1 MSFFTWFVAKRLFAE
16 GGSSGR
22 ASRLATGIATTGV
35 AIGLAVMLVSV
46 AIVLGFQ
53 KEVED
58 KVLGFG
64 AHIKVLNYK
73 SLGMQEFSPIVI
85 DDSVMSR
92 LSAIPN
98 VASVARFCTKLGM
111 LKTDANFRG
120 IAIQGVGQDCDQ
132 TFIRSHLVKGEMP
145 LFTDSASSG
154 KLVISQAM
162 AREMQVDVGQTIYA
176 YFFEQTVRARKFT
189 VAGIYRT
196 NLTDFDKN
204 FAYTDL
210 FTIHRLLGWDAHQY
224 AGAEI
229 RLKDFDRLD
238 ETLLDVVNEVNHKQD
253 AYGEYYSSMS
263 IRMEHSQI
271 FAWLKLLDMDVI
283 VILIL
288 MICVSVF
295 TAVSGLLI
303 IILERTNFIGIMK
316 ALGARNSQVRHL
328 FLNYALLIIIRGIV
342 LGNVLAF
349 ALILLQKYTG
359 VVTLDPEVYYVEAV
373 PVLVNWWWVAAI
385 DLGTF
390 VLSALA
396 MIVPSFV
403 VSNITP
409 AKSIR
414 FE

>member
-1 MSFFTWFVAKRLFAE
+1 MDYFSWFVAKRLFAQ

-22 ASRLATGIATTGV
+22 ASRLATGIATVGV

-46 AIVLGFQ
+46 SIVLGFQ
-53 KEVED
+53 KEVQD

-73 SLGMQEFSPIVI
+73 SIGQQEFSPIVI
-85 DDSVMSR
+85 DDSITSK
-92 LSAIPN
+92 LQAIPN
-98 VASVARFCTKLGM
+98 VASVARFCIKPGM
-111 LKTDANFRG
+111 LKTDANFKG
-120 IAIQGVGQDCDQ
+120 IAIQGIGQDYDQ
-132 TFIRSHLVKGEMP
+132 SFISSHLVKGEIP
-145 LFTDSASSG
+145 EFTDSVSSG

-162 AREMQVDVGQTIYA
+162 AREMQVDTGQEIYA
-176 YFFEQTVRARKFT
+176 YFFEKTVRARKFT
-189 VAGIYRT
+189 VAGIYQT

-210 FTIHRLLGWDAHQY
+210 CTIHRLLGWDSQQY
-224 AGAEI
+224 GGAEI
-229 RLKDFDRLD
+229 RLKDFERLD
-238 ETLLDVVNEVNHKQD
+238 ETLMDVINKVNHKQD
-253 AYGEYYSSMS
+253 AYGNYYSSLT
-263 IRMEHSQI
+263 IRQEHPQI
-271 FAWLKLLDMDVI
+271 FGWLQLLDMDIV

-288 MICVSVF
+288 MICISTF

-316 ALGARNSQVRHL
+316 ALGARNKQVRHL
-328 FLNYALLIIIRGIV
+328 FLNYAMLIILRGIV
-342 LGNVLAF
+342 LGNLLAF
-349 ALILLQKYTG
+349 ALIYLQKQFG
-359 VVTLDPEVYYVEAV
+359 LITLDPEVYYVEAV
-373 PVLVNWWWVAAI
+373 PVLVNWWWVLAI
-385 DLGTF
+385 DLGTL
-390 VLSALA
+390 VVSALA

>member
-1 MSFFTWFVAKRLFAE
+1 MFTWFVAKRLFAQ

-22 ASRLATGIATTGV
+22 ASRLATSIATFGV

-53 KEVED
+53 KEVQD

-64 AHIKVLNYK
+64 AHIKVINYN
-73 SLGMQEFSPIVI
+73 SLGGQEFSPIVI
-85 DDSVMSR
+85 DDTVVSR

-98 VASVARFCTKLGM
+98 VASVARFCTKPGM

-120 IAIQGVGQDCDQ
+120 IAIQGIGQDYDQ
-132 TFIRSHLVKGEMP
+132 SFISSHLVKGEMP
-145 LFTDSASSG
+145 QFTDSAVSG
-154 KLVISQAM
+154 KLVISQAL
-162 AREMQVDVGQTIYA
+162 AREMQVDVGGTIYA

-189 VAGIYRT
+189 VAGIYQT

-210 FTIHRLLGWDAHQY
+210 FTIHRLLGWDSQQY

-229 RLKDFDRLD
+229 RLQDFEQLD
-238 ETLLDVVNEVNHKQD
+238 ETLLSVVSEVNHKQD
-253 AYGEYYSSMS
+253 AYGNYYSSMS
-263 IRMEHSQI
+263 IRMEHPQI
-271 FAWLKLLDMDVI
+271 FAWLGLLDMDI
-283 VILIL
+283 AVILIL
-288 MICVSVF
+288 MICVSIF

-316 ALGARNSQVRHL
+316 ALGARNRQMRHL
-328 FLNYALLIIIRGIV
+328 FVNYALLIILRGIV

-359 VVTLDPEVYYVEAV
+359 IVRLDSEVYYVDAV
-373 PVLVNWWWVAAI
+373 PVMVNWLWVLVI
-385 DLGTF
+385 DAGTF
-390 VLSALA
+390 MISALA

>member
-1 MSFFTWFVAKRLFAE
+1 MFTWFVAKRLFAE

-53 KEVED
+53 KEVQD

-73 SLGMQEFSPIVI
+73 SLSSQELSPIVI
-85 DDSVMSR
+85 DDSLTSR
-92 LSAIPN
+92 IAAIPN
-98 VASVARFCTKLGM
+98 VASVARFCTKPGM

-120 IAIQGVGQDCDQ
+120 IAIQGIGQDYDRS
-132 TFIRSHLVKGEMP
+132 FISSHLVKGEMP
-145 LFTDSASSG
+145 EFTDSVGSG

-162 AREMQVDVGQTIYA
+162 AREMQVDVGETIYA

-210 FTIHRLLGWDAHQY
+210 YTIHRLLDWDSQQY

-229 RLKDFDRLD
+229 RLQDFDRLN
-238 ETLLDVVNEVNHKQD
+238 ETLHAVVNEVNHKQD
-253 AYGEYYSSMS
+253 AYGNYYSSLS
-263 IRMEHSQI
+263 IRMEHPQI
-271 FAWLKLLDMDVI
+271 FAWLKLLDMDI
-283 VILIL
+283 AVILIL
-288 MICVSVF
+288 MICVSIF
-295 TAVSGLLI
+295 TSVSGLLI

-316 ALGARNSQVRHL
+316 ALGARNRQMRYL
-328 FLNYALLIIIRGIV
+328 FVNYALLIIVRGIV

-359 VVTLDPEVYYVEAV
+359 IITLDPDVYYVEAM
-373 PVLVNWWWVAAI
+373 PVLVNWLWVACI
-385 DLGTF
+385 DVGT
-390 VLSALA
+390 LIISALA

-403 VSNITP
+403 VSHITP

>member
-1 MSFFTWFVAKRLFAE
+1 MDYFSWFVAKRLFAQ

-22 ASRLATGIATTGV
+22 ASRLATGIATVGV

-46 AIVLGFQ
+46 SIVLGFQ
-53 KEVED
+53 KEVQD

-64 AHIKVLNYK
+64 AHIKVMNYK
-73 SLGMQEFSPIVI
+73 SIGQQEFSPIVI
-85 DDSVMSR
+85 DDSITSK
-92 LSAIPN
+92 LQAIPN
-98 VASVARFCTKLGM
+98 VASVARFCIKPGM
-111 LKTDANFRG
+111 LKTDANFKG
-120 IAIQGVGQDCDQ
+120 IAIQGIGQDYDQ
-132 TFIRSHLVKGEMP
+132 SFISSHLVKGEIP
-145 LFTDSASSG
+145 EFTDSVSSG

-162 AREMQVDVGQTIYA
+162 AREMQVDTGQEIYA
-176 YFFEQTVRARKFT
+176 YFFEKTVRARKFT
-189 VAGIYRT
+189 VAGIYQT

-210 FTIHRLLGWDAHQY
+210 CTIHRLLGWDSQQY

-229 RLKDFDRLD
+229 RLKDFERLD
-238 ETLLDVVNEVNHKQD
+238 ETLMDVINKVNHKQD
-253 AYGEYYSSMS
+253 AYGNYYSSLT
-263 IRMEHSQI
+263 IRQEHPQI
-271 FAWLKLLDMDVI
+271 FGWLQLLDMDIV

-288 MICVSVF
+288 MICISTF

-316 ALGARNSQVRHL
+316 ALGARNKQVRHL
-328 FLNYALLIIIRGIV
+328 FLNYALLIILRGII
-342 LGNVLAF
+342 LGNLLAF
-349 ALILLQKYTG
+349 ALIYLQKQFG
-359 VVTLDPEVYYVEAV
+359 LITLDPEVYYVEAV
-373 PVLVNWWWVAAI
+373 PVLVNWWWVLAI
-385 DLGTF
+385 DLGTL
-390 VLSALA
+390 VVSALA

>member
-1 MSFFTWFVAKRLFAE
+1 MFTWFVAKRLFAQ

-22 ASRLATGIATTGV
+22 ASRLATGIATVGV
-35 AIGLAVMLVSV
+35 AIGLCVMLVSV

-53 KEVED
+53 KEVQD

-64 AHIKVLNYK
+64 AHIKVMSYR
-73 SLGMQEFSPIVI
+73 SLGQQELSPIVI
-85 DDSVMSR
+85 DDSLTSR

-98 VASVARFCTKLGM
+98 VASVARFCTKPGM

-120 IAIQGVGQDCDQ
+120 IAIQGIGQDYDRS
-132 TFIRSHLVKGEMP
+132 FISSHMIKGELP
-145 LFTDSASSG
+145 EFTDSVGSG

-162 AREMQVDVGQTIYA
+162 AREMQVEVGQTIYA

-210 FTIHRLLGWDAHQY
+210 FTIHRLLGWDSQQFG
-224 AGAEI
+224 GAEI
-229 RLKDFDRLD
+229 RLQDFERLD
-238 ETLLDVVNEVNHKQD
+238 ETLMDVVNEVNHKQD
-253 AYGEYYSSMS
+253 SYGEYYSSIT
-263 IRMEHSQI
+263 IRQEHPQI
-271 FAWLKLLDMDVI
+271 FAWLGLLDMDI
-283 VILIL
+283 AVILIL
-288 MICVSVF
+288 MICVSIF

-316 ALGARNSQVRHL
+316 AIGARNKQVRHL
-328 FLNYALLIIIRGIV
+328 FLGLAMLIILRGIV
-342 LGNVLAF
+342 LGNLLAF
-349 ALILLQKYTG
+349 ALIFVQKQFG
-359 VVTLDPEVYYVEAV
+359 LITLDPEVYYVEAV
-373 PVLVNWWWVAAI
+373 PVLVNWWWVLAI
-385 DLGTF
+385 DLGTL
-390 VLSALA
+390 VVSALA

>member
-1 MSFFTWFVAKRLFAE
+1 MFTWFVAKRLFAQ

-22 ASRLATGIATTGV
+22 ASRLATGIATVGV

-53 KEVED
+53 REVQD

-64 AHIKVLNYK
+64 AHIKVMNYR
-73 SLGMQEFSPIVI
+73 SLGQQEFSPIVI
-85 DDSVMSR
+85 DDSVTSR

-98 VASVARFCTKLGM
+98 VASVARFCTKPGM

-120 IAIQGVGQDCDQ
+120 IAIQGIGQDYDRS
-132 TFIRSHLVKGEMP
+132 FINNHMVRGELP
-145 LFTDSASSG
+145 EFTDSVGSG

-162 AREMQVDVGQTIYA
+162 VREMQVDVGQTIYA

-210 FTIHRLLGWDAHQY
+210 FTIHRLLGWDSQQY

-229 RLKDFDRLD
+229 RLQDFERLD
-238 ETLLDVVNEVNHKQD
+238 ETLMKVVGEVNHRQD
-253 AYGEYYSSMS
+253 SYGEYYSSMS
-263 IRMEHSQI
+263 IRMEHPQI
-271 FAWLKLLDMDVI
+271 FAWLRLLDMDIV

-288 MICVSVF
+288 MICVSIF

-316 ALGARNSQVRHL
+316 ALGARNKQVRHL
-328 FLNYALLIIIRGIV
+328 FLGLAMLIILRGIV
-342 LGNVLAF
+342 LGNLLAF
-349 ALILLQKYTG
+349 ALIYLQKYTG
-359 VVTLDPEVYYVEAV
+359 LVTLDPDVYYVEAV
-373 PVLVNWWWVAAI
+373 PVLVNWWWVLAI
-385 DLGTF
+385 DLGTL
-390 VLSALA
+390 VISALA

>member
-1 MSFFTWFVAKRLFAE
+1 MFSWFVAKRLFAQ
-16 GGSSGR
+16 GGNSGR
-22 ASRLATGIATTGV
+22 ASRLATGIATAGV
-35 AIGLAVMLVSV
+35 AIGLAVMLVSI

-53 KEVED
+53 REVQN

-73 SLGMQEFSPIVI
+73 SLGQQEYSPIVI
-85 DDSVMSR
+85 DDSLTAR
-92 LSAIPN
+92 LSAIPG
-98 VASVARFCTKLGM
+98 VASVARFCIKPGM

-120 IAIQGVGQDCDQ
+120 IAIQGIGQDYDQ
-132 TFIRSHLVKGEMP
+132 SFISSHLVKGEMP
-145 LFTDSASSG
+145 QFTDSVSSG
-154 KLVISQAM
+154 RIVISQST

-189 VAGIYRT
+189 IAGIYST
-196 NLTDFDKN
+196 NLTDFDN
-204 FAYTDL
+204 HFAYTDI
-210 FTIHRLLGWDAHQY
+210 FTIHRLMGWDTKQY

-229 RLKDFDRLD
+229 RLQDFERLD

-263 IRMEHSQI
+263 IKMEHPQI
-271 FAWLKLLDMDVI
+271 FGWLKLLDMDIV

-288 MICVSVF
+288 MISISVF

-316 ALGARNSQVRHL
+316 ALGAPNRQVRRI
-328 FLNYALLIIIRGIV
+328 FLGLASLIIIRGIV

-359 VVTLDPEVYYVEAV
+359 LITLDPEVYYVEAV

-385 DLGTF
+385 DVGTLI
-390 VLSALA
+390 VSSLS

-403 VSNITP
+403 VSHITP
-409 AKSIR
+409 ARSIR

>member
-1 MSFFTWFVAKRLFAE
+1 MFTWFVAKRLFAQ

-22 ASRLATGIATTGV
+22 ASRLATGIATVGV

-46 AIVLGFQ
+46 SIVLGFQ
-53 KEVED
+53 KEVQD

-73 SLGMQEFSPIVI
+73 SIGQQEFSPIVI
-85 DDSVMSR
+85 DDSITSK
-92 LSAIPN
+92 LQAIPN
-98 VASVARFCTKLGM
+98 VASVARFCIKPGM

-120 IAIQGVGQDCDQ
+120 IAIQGIGQDYDRS
-132 TFIRSHLVKGEMP
+132 FISSHMISGEMP
-145 LFTDSASSG
+145 QFTDSVSSG

-162 AREMQVDVGQTIYA
+162 AREMQVDTGQEIYA
-176 YFFEQTVRARKFT
+176 YFFEKTVRARKFT
-189 VAGIYRT
+189 VAGIYQT

-210 FTIHRLLGWDAHQY
+210 CTIHRLLGWDSQQY

-229 RLKDFDRLD
+229 RLKDFERLD
-238 ETLLDVVNEVNHKQD
+238 ETLMDVVNEVNHKQD
-253 AYGEYYSSMS
+253 AYGEYYSS
-263 IRMEHSQI
+263 ITIKQEHPQI
-271 FAWLKLLDMDVI
+271 FGWLQLLDMDIV

-288 MICVSVF
+288 MICISIF

-316 ALGARNSQVRHL
+316 ALGARNKQVRHL
-328 FLNYALLIIIRGIV
+328 FLGLAMLIILRGIL
-342 LGNVLAF
+342 LGNLLAF
-349 ALILLQKYTG
+349 ALIFLQKQFG
-359 VVTLDPEVYYVEAV
+359 LITLDPDVYYVEAV
-373 PVLVNWWWVAAI
+373 PVLVNWWWVLAI
-385 DLGTF
+385 DLGTL
-390 VLSALA
+390 VISALA

>member
-1 MSFFTWFVAKRLFAE
+1 MFTWFVAKRLYAE

-35 AIGLAVMLVSV
+35 AIGLAVMLISV

-53 KEVED
+53 REVQD

-73 SLGMQEFSPIVI
+73 SIGGQEFSPIVV
-85 DDSVMSR
+85 DDSLTAR
-92 LSAIPN
+92 LAAIPN
-98 VASVARFCTKLGM
+98 VASVARFCIKPGM

-120 IAIQGVGQDCDQ
+120 IAIQGIGQDYDPS
-132 TFIRSHLVKGEMP
+132 FISSHIVKGEMP
-145 LFTDSASSG
+145 QFTDSVSSG
-154 KLVISQAM
+154 KLVISQST

-189 VAGIYRT
+189 VSGIYRT

-210 FTIHRLLGWDAHQY
+210 CTIHRLLGWDSRQY
-224 AGAEI
+224 GGAEI
-229 RLKDFDRLD
+229 RLHDFGHLD
-238 ETLLDVVNEVNHKQD
+238 ETLTEVVNEVNHKQD

-263 IRMEHSQI
+263 IRMEHPQI
-271 FAWLKLLDMDVI
+271 FGWLQLLDMDI
-283 VILIL
+283 AVILIL
-288 MICVSVF
+288 MVCISIF

-316 ALGARNSQVRHL
+316 ALGAPSRQVRRI
-328 FLNYALLIIIRGIV
+328 FLGLASLIIVRGIV

-359 VVTLDPEVYYVEAV
+359 LITLDPEVYYVEAV

-385 DLGTF
+385 DVGTLAISS
-390 VLSALA
+390 LS

-403 VSNITP
+403 ISHITP

>member
-1 MSFFTWFVAKRLFAE
+1 MDYFTWFVAKRLFAQ

-22 ASRLATGIATTGV
+22 ASRLATGIATVGV

-46 AIVLGFQ
+46 SIVLGFQ
-53 KEVED
+53 KEVQD

-64 AHIKVLNYK
+64 AHIKVMNYK
-73 SLGMQEFSPIVI
+73 SLGQQEFSPIVI
-85 DDSVMSR
+85 DDSITSK
-92 LSAIPN
+92 LQAIPN
-98 VASVARFCTKLGM
+98 VASVARFCIKPGM
-111 LKTDANFRG
+111 LKTDAYFKG
-120 IAIQGVGQDCDQ
+120 IAIQGIGQDYDQ
-132 TFIRSHLVKGEMP
+132 SFISSHLVKGEIP
-145 LFTDSASSG
+145 EFTDSVSSG

-162 AREMQVDVGQTIYA
+162 AREMQVDTGQEIYA
-176 YFFEQTVRARKFT
+176 YFFEKTVRARKFT
-189 VAGIYRT
+189 VAGIYQT

-210 FTIHRLLGWDAHQY
+210 CTIHRLLGWDSQQY

-229 RLKDFDRLD
+229 RLKDFERLD
-238 ETLLDVVNEVNHKQD
+238 ETLMDVINKVNHKQD
-253 AYGEYYSSMS
+253 AYGNYYSSLT
-263 IRMEHSQI
+263 IRQEHPQI
-271 FAWLKLLDMDVI
+271 FGWLQLLDMDIV

-288 MICVSVF
+288 MICISTF

-316 ALGARNSQVRHL
+316 ALGARNKQVRHL
-328 FLNYALLIIIRGIV
+328 FLNYALLIILRGIV
-342 LGNVLAF
+342 LGNLLAF
-349 ALILLQKYTG
+349 ALIYLQKQFG
-359 VVTLDPEVYYVEAV
+359 LITLDPEVYYVEAV
-373 PVLVNWWWVAAI
+373 PVLVNWWWVLAI
-385 DLGTF
+385 DLGTL
-390 VLSALA
+390 VVSALA

>member
-1 MSFFTWFVAKRLFAE
+1 MFTWFVAKRLFAQA
-16 GGSSGR
+16 GSGGR
-22 ASRLATGIATTGV
+22 ASRLATGIATFGV

-46 AIVLGFQ
+46 AIIMGFQ
-53 KEVED
+53 REVQD

-73 SLGMQEFSPIVI
+73 SLGQQEFSPIVI
-85 DDSVMSR
+85 NDSVTAR
-92 LSAIPN
+92 LRAIPN
-98 VASVARFCTKLGM
+98 VASVARYCIKPGM
-111 LKTDANFRG
+111 LKTEANFRG
-120 IAIQGVGQDCDQ
+120 IAIQGIGQDYDQ
-132 TFIRSHLVKGEMP
+132 SFISSHLLRGEMP
-145 LFTDSASSG
+145 QFTDSVNSG

-189 VAGIYRT
+189 VAGIYQT

-210 FTIHRLLGWDAHQY
+210 YTIHRLLGWDSKQY

-229 RLKDFDRLD
+229 RLKDFERLD
-238 ETLLDVVNEVNHKQD
+238 VTLAEVENEVNHKQD
-253 AYGEYYSSMS
+253 AYGDYYSSIS
-263 IRMEHSQI
+263 IRMEHPQI
-271 FAWLKLLDMDVI
+271 FAWLQLLDMDIV

-288 MICVSVF
+288 MICVSIF

-316 ALGARNSQVRHL
+316 ALGARNRQVRHL
-328 FLNYALLIIIRGIV
+328 FLNYALLIIVRGIV
-342 LGNVLAF
+342 LGNILAF
-349 ALILLQKYTG
+349 ALILLQKHFG
-359 VVTLDPEVYYVEAV
+359 IVTLDPEIYYVEAV
-373 PVLVNWWWVAAI
+373 PVMVNWLWVAAI
-385 DLGTF
+385 DAGTF
-390 VLSALA
+390 VISALA

-414 FE
+414 YE

>member
-1 MSFFTWFVAKRLFAE
+1 MFSWFVAKRLFAQ
-16 GGSSGR
+16 GGNSGR
-22 ASRLATGIATTGV
+22 ASRLATGIATVGV
-35 AIGLAVMLVSV
+35 AIGLAVMLISV

-53 KEVED
+53 KEVQD

-73 SLGMQEFSPIVI
+73 SLGQQEFSPIVI
-85 DDSVMSR
+85 DDSVTSR

-98 VASVARFCTKLGM
+98 VASVARYCIKPGM

-120 IAIQGVGQDCDQ
+120 IAIQGVGQDYDQ
-132 TFIRSHLVKGEMP
+132 SFISSHLVKGEMP
-145 LFTDSASSG
+145 EFTDSVSSG

-162 AREMQVDVGQTIYA
+162 AREMQVDVGETIYA

-210 FTIHRLLGWDAHQY
+210 FSIHQLLGWDSQQY

-229 RLKDFDRLD
+229 RLKDFEKLD
-238 ETLLDVVNEVNHKQD
+238 ETLLKVVNEVNHKQD
-253 AYGEYYSSMS
+253 AYGNYYSSMS
-263 IRMEHSQI
+263 IKMEHPQI
-271 FAWLKLLDMDVI
+271 FAWLQLLDMDIV

-288 MICVSVF
+288 MICVSIF

-316 ALGARNSQVRHL
+316 ALGARNKQVRHL
-328 FLNYALLIIIRGIV
+328 FLNYALLIIVRGIV
-342 LGNVLAF
+342 LGNLLAF
-349 ALILLQKYTG
+349 ALIFLQKQFG
-359 VVTLDPEVYYVEAV
+359 FVTLDPEVYYVEAV
-373 PVLVNWWWVAAI
+373 PVLVNWWWVLAI
-385 DLGTF
+385 DLGTL
-390 VLSALA
+390 VLCGLA
-396 MIVPSFV
+396 MIVPSLV

>member
-1 MSFFTWFVAKRLFAE
+1 MDYFSWFVAKRLFAQ

-22 ASRLATGIATTGV
+22 ASRLATGIATVGV

-46 AIVLGFQ
+46 SIVLGFQ
-53 KEVED
+53 KEVQD

-73 SLGMQEFSPIVI
+73 SIGQQEFSPIVI
-85 DDSVMSR
+85 DDSITSK
-92 LSAIPN
+92 LQAIPN
-98 VASVARFCTKLGM
+98 VASVARFCIKPGM
-111 LKTDANFRG
+111 LKTDANFKG
-120 IAIQGVGQDCDQ
+120 IAIQGIGGDYDQ
-132 TFIRSHLVKGEMP
+132 SFISSHLVKGEIP
-145 LFTDSASSG
+145 EFTDSVSSG

-162 AREMQVDVGQTIYA
+162 AREMQVDTGQEIYA
-176 YFFEQTVRARKFT
+176 YFFEKTVRARKFT
-189 VAGIYRT
+189 VAGIYQT

-210 FTIHRLLGWDAHQY
+210 CTIHRLLGWDSQQY

-229 RLKDFDRLD
+229 RLKDFERLD
-238 ETLLDVVNEVNHKQD
+238 ETLMDVINKVNHKQD
-253 AYGEYYSSMS
+253 AYGNYYSSLT
-263 IRMEHSQI
+263 IRQEHPQI
-271 FAWLKLLDMDVI
+271 FGWLQLLDMDIV

-288 MICVSVF
+288 MICISTF

-316 ALGARNSQVRHL
+316 ALGARNKQVRHL
-328 FLNYALLIIIRGIV
+328 FLNYALLIILRGII
-342 LGNVLAF
+342 LGNLLAF
-349 ALILLQKYTG
+349 ALIYLQKQFG
-359 VVTLDPEVYYVEAV
+359 LITLNPEVYYVEAV
-373 PVLVNWWWVAAI
+373 PVLVNWWWVLAI
-385 DLGTF
+385 DLGTL
-390 VLSALA
+390 VVSALA

>member
-1 MSFFTWFVAKRLFAE
+1 MDYFSWFVAKRLFAQ

-22 ASRLATGIATTGV
+22 ASRLATGIATVGV

-46 AIVLGFQ
+46 SIVLGFQ
-53 KEVED
+53 KEVQD

-64 AHIKVLNYK
+64 AHIKVMNYK
-73 SLGMQEFSPIVI
+73 SLGQQEFSPIVI
-85 DDSVMSR
+85 DDSITSK
-92 LSAIPN
+92 LQAIPN
-98 VASVARFCTKLGM
+98 VASVARFCIKPGM
-111 LKTDANFRG
+111 LKTDANFKG
-120 IAIQGVGQDCDQ
+120 IAIQGIGQDYDQ
-132 TFIRSHLVKGEMP
+132 SFISSHLVKGEIP
-145 LFTDSASSG
+145 EFTDSVSSG

-162 AREMQVDVGQTIYA
+162 AREMEVDTGQEICA
-176 YFFEQTVRARKFT
+176 YFFEKTVRARKFT
-189 VAGIYRT
+189 VAGIYQT

-210 FTIHRLLGWDAHQY
+210 CTIHRLLGWDSQQY

-229 RLKDFDRLD
+229 RLKDFERLD
-238 ETLLDVVNEVNHKQD
+238 ETLMDVINKVNHKQD
-253 AYGEYYSSMS
+253 AYGNYYSSLT
-263 IRMEHSQI
+263 IRQEHPQI
-271 FAWLKLLDMDVI
+271 FGWLQLLDMDIV

-288 MICVSVF
+288 MICISTF

-316 ALGARNSQVRHL
+316 ALGARNKQVRHL
-328 FLNYALLIIIRGIV
+328 FLNYALLIILRGIV
-342 LGNVLAF
+342 LGNLLAF
-349 ALILLQKYTG
+349 ALIYLQKQFG
-359 VVTLDPEVYYVEAV
+359 FITLDPEVYYVEAV
-373 PVLVNWWWVAAI
+373 PVLVNWWWVLAI
-385 DLGTF
+385 DLGTL
-390 VLSALA
+390 VVSALA

>member
-1 MSFFTWFVAKRLFAE
+1 MFTWFVAKRLFAE

-53 KEVED
+53 KEVQD

-73 SLGMQEFSPIVI
+73 SLSSQELSPIVI
-85 DDSVMSR
+85 DDSLTSR
-92 LSAIPN
+92 IAAIPN
-98 VASVARFCTKLGM
+98 VASVARFCTKPGM

-120 IAIQGVGQDCDQ
+120 IAIQGIGQDYDRS
-132 TFIRSHLVKGEMP
+132 FISSHLVKGEMP
-145 LFTDSASSG
+145 EFTDTVGSG

-162 AREMQVDVGQTIYA
+162 AREMQVDVGETIYA

-196 NLTDFDKN
+196 NLTDFDKY

-210 FTIHRLLGWDAHQY
+210 YTIHRLLDWDSQQY

-229 RLKDFDRLD
+229 RLQDFDRLN
-238 ETLLDVVNEVNHKQD
+238 ETLHAVVNEVNHKQD

-263 IRMEHSQI
+263 IRMEHPQI
-271 FAWLKLLDMDVI
+271 FGWLQLLDMDI
-283 VILIL
+283 AVILIL
-288 MICVSVF
+288 MICVSIF
-295 TAVSGLLI
+295 TSVSGLLI

-316 ALGARNSQVRHL
+316 ALGARNRQMRYL
-328 FLNYALLIIIRGIV
+328 FVNYALLIIVRGIV

-359 VVTLDPEVYYVEAV
+359 IITLDPDVYYVEAM
-373 PVLVNWWWVAAI
+373 PVLVNWLWVACI
-385 DLGTF
+385 DVGTLI
-390 VLSALA
+390 VSALA

-403 VSNITP
+403 VSHITP

>member
-1 MSFFTWFVAKRLFAE
+1 MTMFTWFVAKRLFAQ

-22 ASRLATGIATTGV
+22 ASRLATGIATVGV

-53 KEVED
+53 REVQD

-64 AHIKVLNYK
+64 AHIKVLNFRT
-73 SLGMQEFSPIVI
+73 LGHQEFSPIVI
-85 DDSVMSR
+85 DDSITSR
-92 LSAIPN
+92 LAAIPN
-98 VASVARFCTKLGM
+98 VASVARFCIKPGM

-120 IAIQGVGQDCDQ
+120 IAIQGVGQDYDQ
-132 TFIRSHLVKGEMP
+132 SFISNHLVKGEMP
-145 LFTDSASSG
+145 VFTDSVSSG

-162 AREMQVDVGQTIYA
+162 AREMQVDVGETIFA

-189 VAGIYRT
+189 VAGIYQT

-210 FTIHRLLGWDAHQY
+210 NTIHRLLGWDSQQY

-238 ETLLDVVNEVNHKQD
+238 ETLMNVVNEVNHKQD
-253 AYGEYYSSMS
+253 AYGEYYSSMT
-263 IRMEHSQI
+263 IRQEHPQI
-271 FAWLKLLDMDVI
+271 FGWLNLLDMDI
-283 VILIL
+283 AVILIL
-288 MICVSVF
+288 MICISIF

-316 ALGARNSQVRHL
+316 ALGAPGKQVRRI
-328 FLNYALLIIIRGIV
+328 FVNYAMLIILRGIV
-342 LGNVLAF
+342 LGNLLAF
-349 ALILLQKYTG
+349 ALIYLQKQFG
-359 VVTLDPEVYYVEAV
+359 LVTLDPEVYYVEAV
-373 PVLVNWWWVAAI
+373 PVMVNWWWVLAI
-385 DLGTF
+385 DLGTL
-390 VLSALA
+390 VISALA
-396 MIVPSFV
+396 MIVPSLV

>member
-1 MSFFTWFVAKRLFAE
+1 MDYFSWFVAKRLFAQ

-22 ASRLATGIATTGV
+22 ASRLATGIATVGV

-46 AIVLGFQ
+46 SIVLGFQ
-53 KEVED
+53 KEVQD

-64 AHIKVLNYK
+64 AHIKVMNYK
-73 SLGMQEFSPIVI
+73 SIGQQEFSPIVI
-85 DDSVMSR
+85 DDTITSK
-92 LSAIPN
+92 LQAIPN
-98 VASVARFCTKLGM
+98 VASVARFCIKPGM
-111 LKTDANFRG
+111 LKTDANFKG
-120 IAIQGVGQDCDQ
+120 IAIQGIGQDYDQ
-132 TFIRSHLVKGEMP
+132 SFISSHLVKGEIP
-145 LFTDSASSG
+145 EFTDSVSSG

-162 AREMQVDVGQTIYA
+162 AREMQVDTGQEIYA
-176 YFFEQTVRARKFT
+176 YFFEKTVRARKFT
-189 VAGIYRT
+189 VAGIYQT

-210 FTIHRLLGWDAHQY
+210 CTIHRLLAWDSQQY

-229 RLKDFDRLD
+229 RLKDFERLD
-238 ETLLDVVNEVNHKQD
+238 ETLMDVINKVNHKQD
-253 AYGEYYSSMS
+253 AYGNYYSSLT
-263 IRMEHSQI
+263 IRQEHPQI
-271 FAWLKLLDMDVI
+271 FGWLQLLDMDIV

-288 MICVSVF
+288 MICISTF

-316 ALGARNSQVRHL
+316 ALGARNKQVRHL
-328 FLNYALLIIIRGIV
+328 FLNYALLIILRGIV
-342 LGNVLAF
+342 LGNLLAF
-349 ALILLQKYTG
+349 ALIYLQKQFG
-359 VVTLDPEVYYVEAV
+359 LITLNPEVYYVEAV
-373 PVLVNWWWVAAI
+373 PVLVNWWWVLAI
-385 DLGTF
+385 DLGTL
-390 VLSALA
+390 VVSALA

>member
-1 MSFFTWFVAKRLFAE
+1 MFTWFVAKRLFTE

-53 KEVED
+53 KEVQD

-73 SLGMQEFSPIVI
+73 SLSSQELSPIVI
-85 DDSVMSR
+85 DDSLTSR
-92 LSAIPN
+92 IAAIPN
-98 VASVARFCTKLGM
+98 VASVARFCTKPGM

-120 IAIQGVGQDCDQ
+120 IAIQGIGQDYDRS
-132 TFIRSHLVKGEMP
+132 FISSHLVKGEMP
-145 LFTDSASSG
+145 EFTDSVGSG

-162 AREMQVDVGQTIYA
+162 AREMQVDVGETIYA

-210 FTIHRLLGWDAHQY
+210 YTIHRLLDWDSQQY

-229 RLKDFDRLD
+229 RLQDFDRLN
-238 ETLLDVVNEVNHKQD
+238 ETLHAVVNEVNHKQD

-263 IRMEHSQI
+263 IRMEHPQI
-271 FAWLKLLDMDVI
+271 FGWLKLLDMDI
-283 VILIL
+283 AVILIL
-288 MICVSVF
+288 MICVSIF
-295 TAVSGLLI
+295 TSVSGLLI

-316 ALGARNSQVRHL
+316 ALGARNRQMRYL
-328 FLNYALLIIIRGIV
+328 FVNYALLIIVRGIV

-359 VVTLDPEVYYVEAV
+359 IITLDPDVYYVEAM
-373 PVLVNWWWVAAI
+373 PVLVNWLWVACI
-385 DLGTF
+385 DVGTLI
-390 VLSALA
+390 VSALA

-403 VSNITP
+403 VSHITP

>member
-1 MSFFTWFVAKRLFAE
+1 MDYFSWFVAKRLFAQ

-22 ASRLATGIATTGV
+22 ASRLATGIATVGV

-46 AIVLGFQ
+46 SIVLGFQ
-53 KEVED
+53 KEGQD

-64 AHIKVLNYK
+64 AHIKVMNYK
-73 SLGMQEFSPIVI
+73 SLGQQEFSPIVI
-85 DDSVMSR
+85 DDSITSK
-92 LSAIPN
+92 LQAIPN
-98 VASVARFCTKLGM
+98 VASVARFCIKPGM
-111 LKTDANFRG
+111 LKTDANFKG
-120 IAIQGVGQDCDQ
+120 IAIQGIGQDYDQ
-132 TFIRSHLVKGEMP
+132 SFISSHLVKGEIP
-145 LFTDSASSG
+145 EFTDSVSSG

-162 AREMQVDVGQTIYA
+162 AREMQVDTGQEIYA
-176 YFFEQTVRARKFT
+176 YFFEKTVRARKFT
-189 VAGIYRT
+189 VAGIYQT

-210 FTIHRLLGWDAHQY
+210 CTIHRLLGWDSQQY

-229 RLKDFDRLD
+229 RLKDFERLD
-238 ETLLDVVNEVNHKQD
+238 ETLMDVINKVNHKQD
-253 AYGEYYSSMS
+253 AYGNYYSSLT
-263 IRMEHSQI
+263 IRQEHPQI
-271 FAWLKLLDMDVI
+271 FGWLQLLDMDIV

-288 MICVSVF
+288 MICISTF

-316 ALGARNSQVRHL
+316 ALGARNKQVRHL
-328 FLNYALLIIIRGIV
+328 FLNYALLIILRGIV
-342 LGNVLAF
+342 LGNLLAF
-349 ALILLQKYTG
+349 ALIYLQKQFG
-359 VVTLDPEVYYVEAV
+359 LITLDPEVYYVEAV
-373 PVLVNWWWVAAI
+373 PVLVNWWWVLAI
-385 DLGTF
+385 DLGTL
-390 VLSALA
+390 VVSALA

>member
-1 MSFFTWFVAKRLFAE
+1 MDYFSWFVAKRLFAQ

-22 ASRLATGIATTGV
+22 ASRLATGIATVGV

-46 AIVLGFQ
+46 SIVLGFQ
-53 KEVED
+53 KEVQD

-73 SLGMQEFSPIVI
+73 SIGQQEFSPIVI
-85 DDSVMSR
+85 DDSITSK
-92 LSAIPN
+92 LQAIPN
-98 VASVARFCTKLGM
+98 VASVARFCIKPGM

-120 IAIQGVGQDCDQ
+120 IAIQGIGQDYDQ
-132 TFIRSHLVKGEMP
+132 SFISSHLVKGEIP
-145 LFTDSASSG
+145 EFTDSVSSG

-162 AREMQVDVGQTIYA
+162 AREMQVDTGQEIYA
-176 YFFEQTVRARKFT
+176 YFFEKTVRARKFT
-189 VAGIYRT
+189 VAGIYQT

-210 FTIHRLLGWDAHQY
+210 CTIHRLLGWDSQQY

-229 RLKDFDRLD
+229 RLKDFERLD
-238 ETLLDVVNEVNHKQD
+238 ETLMDVINKVNHKQD
-253 AYGEYYSSMS
+253 AYGNYYSSLT
-263 IRMEHSQI
+263 IRQEHPQI
-271 FAWLKLLDMDVI
+271 FGWLQLLDMDIV

-288 MICVSVF
+288 MICISTF

-316 ALGARNSQVRHL
+316 ALGARNKQVRHL
-328 FLNYALLIIIRGIV
+328 FLNYAMLIILRGIV
-342 LGNVLAF
+342 LGNLLAF
-349 ALILLQKYTG
+349 ALIYLQKQFG
-359 VVTLDPEVYYVEAV
+359 LITLDPEVYYVEAV
-373 PVLVNWWWVAAI
+373 PVLVNWWWVLAI
-385 DLGTF
+385 DLGTL
-390 VLSALA
+390 VVSALA

>member
-1 MSFFTWFVAKRLFAE
+1 MFTWFVAKRLFAE

-53 KEVED
+53 KEVQD

-73 SLGMQEFSPIVI
+73 SLGQKEFSPIVV
-85 DDSVMSR
+85 DDSLMAR
-92 LSAIPN
+92 LAAIPN
-98 VASVARFCTKLGM
+98 VASVSRFCIKPGM

-120 IAIQGVGQDCDQ
+120 IAIQGIGQDYDES
-132 TFIRSHLVKGEMP
+132 FISSHIVKGEMP
-145 LFTDSASSG
+145 QFTDSVSSG
-154 KLVISQAM
+154 KLVVSQST

-210 FTIHRLLGWDAHQY
+210 NTIHRLLGWDSQQY

-229 RLKDFDRLD
+229 RLQDFERLD
-238 ETLLDVVNEVNHKQD
+238 ETLTGVVGEVNHKQD

-263 IRMEHSQI
+263 IRMEHPQI
-271 FAWLKLLDMDVI
+271 FGWLQLLDMDI
-283 VILIL
+283 AVILIL
-288 MICVSVF
+288 MICISIF

-316 ALGARNSQVRHL
+316 ALGAPSRQVRRI
-328 FLNYALLIIIRGIV
+328 FLGLASLIILRGIV

-359 VVTLDPEVYYVEAV
+359 LITLDPEVYYVEAV

-385 DLGTF
+385 DVGTL
-390 VLSALA
+390 VVSSLA

-403 VSNITP
+403 ISHITP

>member
-1 MSFFTWFVAKRLFAE
+1 MFTWFVAKRLFAE

-53 KEVED
+53 KEVQD

-73 SLGMQEFSPIVI
+73 SLSSQELSPIVI
-85 DDSVMSR
+85 DDSLTSR
-92 LSAIPN
+92 LAAIPN
-98 VASVARFCTKLGM
+98 VASVARFCTKPGM

-120 IAIQGVGQDCDQ
+120 IAIQGIGQDYDRS
-132 TFIRSHLVKGEMP
+132 FISSHLVKGEMP
-145 LFTDSASSG
+145 EFTDTVGSG

-162 AREMQVDVGQTIYA
+162 AREMQVDVGETIYA

-210 FTIHRLLGWDAHQY
+210 YTIHRLLDWDSQQY

-229 RLKDFDRLD
+229 RLQDFDRLN
-238 ETLLDVVNEVNHKQD
+238 ETLHAVVNEVNHKQD

-263 IRMEHSQI
+263 IRMEHPQI
-271 FAWLKLLDMDVI
+271 FGWLQLLDMDI
-283 VILIL
+283 AVILIL
-288 MICVSVF
+288 MICISIF
-295 TAVSGLLI
+295 TSVSGLLI

-316 ALGARNSQVRHL
+316 ALGARNRQMRYL
-328 FLNYALLIIIRGIV
+328 FVNYALLIIVRGIV

-359 VVTLDPEVYYVEAV
+359 IITLDPDVYYVEAM
-373 PVLVNWWWVAAI
+373 PVLVNWLWVACI
-385 DLGTF
+385 DVGTLI
-390 VLSALA
+390 VSALA

-403 VSNITP
+403 VSHITP

>member
-1 MSFFTWFVAKRLFAE
+1 MFTWFVAKRLFAE

-53 KEVED
+53 KEVQD

-73 SLGMQEFSPIVI
+73 SLSSQELSPIVI
-85 DDSVMSR
+85 DDSLTSR
-92 LSAIPN
+92 LAAIPN
-98 VASVARFCTKLGM
+98 VASVARFCTKPGM

-120 IAIQGVGQDCDQ
+120 IAIQGIGQDYDRS
-132 TFIRSHLVKGEMP
+132 FISSHLVKGEMP
-145 LFTDSASSG
+145 EFTDSVGSG

-162 AREMQVDVGQTIYA
+162 AREMQVDVGETIYA

-210 FTIHRLLGWDAHQY
+210 YTIHRLLDWDSQQY

-229 RLKDFDRLD
+229 RLQDFDRLN
-238 ETLLDVVNEVNHKQD
+238 ETLHAVVNEVNHKQD
-253 AYGEYYSSMS
+253 AYGNYYSSLS
-263 IRMEHSQI
+263 IRMEHPQI
-271 FAWLKLLDMDVI
+271 FGWLQLLDMDI
-283 VILIL
+283 AVILIL
-288 MICVSVF
+288 MICISIF
-295 TAVSGLLI
+295 TSVSGLLI

-316 ALGARNSQVRHL
+316 ALGARNRQMRYL
-328 FLNYALLIIIRGIV
+328 FVNYALLIIVRGIV

-359 VVTLDPEVYYVEAV
+359 IITLDPDVYYVEAM
-373 PVLVNWWWVAAI
+373 PVLVNWLWVACV
-385 DLGTF
+385 DVGTLI
-390 VLSALA
+390 VSALA

-403 VSNITP
+403 VSHITP

>member
-1 MSFFTWFVAKRLFAE
+1 MDYFSWFVAKRLFAQ

-22 ASRLATGIATTGV
+22 ASRLATGIATVGV

-46 AIVLGFQ
+46 SIVLGFQ
-53 KEVED
+53 KEVQD

-73 SLGMQEFSPIVI
+73 SIGQQEFSPIVI
-85 DDSVMSR
+85 DDSITSK
-92 LSAIPN
+92 LQAIPN
-98 VASVARFCTKLGM
+98 VASVARFCIKPGM

-120 IAIQGVGQDCDQ
+120 IAIQGIGQDYDQ
-132 TFIRSHLVKGEMP
+132 SFISSHLVKGEIP
-145 LFTDSASSG
+145 EFTDSVSSG

-162 AREMQVDVGQTIYA
+162 AREMQVDTGQEIYA
-176 YFFEQTVRARKFT
+176 YFFEKTVRARKFT
-189 VAGIYRT
+189 VAGIYQT

-210 FTIHRLLGWDAHQY
+210 CTIHRLLGWDSQQY

-229 RLKDFDRLD
+229 RLKDFERLD
-238 ETLLDVVNEVNHKQD
+238 ETLMDVINKVNHKQD
-253 AYGEYYSSMS
+253 AYGNYYSSLT
-263 IRMEHSQI
+263 IRQEHPQI
-271 FAWLKLLDMDVI
+271 FGWLQLLDMDIV

-288 MICVSVF
+288 MICISTF

-316 ALGARNSQVRHL
+316 ALGARNKQVRHL
-328 FLNYALLIIIRGIV
+328 FLNYALLIILRGII
-342 LGNVLAF
+342 LGNLLAF
-349 ALILLQKYTG
+349 ALIYLQKQFG
-359 VVTLDPEVYYVEAV
+359 FITLDPEVYYVEAV
-373 PVLVNWWWVAAI
+373 PVLVNWWWVLAI
-385 DLGTF
+385 DLGTL
-390 VLSALA
+390 VVSALA

>member
-1 MSFFTWFVAKRLFAE
+1 MFTWFSAKRLFAQ

-22 ASRLATGIATTGV
+22 ASRLATGIATFGV
-35 AIGLAVMLVSV
+35 AIGLCVMLVSV

-53 KEVED
+53 KEVQD

-64 AHIKVLNYK
+64 AHIKVMSYR
-73 SLGMQEFSPIVI
+73 SLGQQELSPIVI
-85 DDSVMSR
+85 DDSLTSR

-98 VASVARFCTKLGM
+98 VASVARFCTKPGM
-111 LKTDANFRG
+111 LKTDTNFRG
-120 IAIQGVGQDCDQ
+120 IAIQGIGQDYDQ
-132 TFIRSHLVKGEMP
+132 SFISSHMIKGELP
-145 LFTDSASSG
+145 EFTDSVGSG

-196 NLTDFDKN
+196 NLTDIDKN

-210 FTIHRLLGWDAHQY
+210 FTIHRLLGWDSQQFG
-224 AGAEI
+224 GAEI
-229 RLKDFDRLD
+229 RLQNFERLD
-238 ETLLDVVNEVNHKQD
+238 ETLMDVVNEVNHKQD
-253 AYGEYYSSMS
+253 SYGEYYSSIT
-263 IRMEHSQI
+263 IRQEHPQI
-271 FAWLKLLDMDVI
+271 FAWLGLLDMDI
-283 VILIL
+283 AVILIL
-288 MICVSVF
+288 MICVSIF

-316 ALGARNSQVRHL
+316 AIGARNKQVRHL
-328 FLNYALLIIIRGIV
+328 FLGLAMLIILRGIV
-342 LGNVLAF
+342 LGNLLAF
-349 ALILLQKYTG
+349 ALIFVQKQFG
-359 VVTLDPEVYYVEAV
+359 LITLDPDVYYVEAV
-373 PVLVNWWWVAAI
+373 PVLVNWWWVLAI
-385 DLGTF
+385 DLGTL
-390 VLSALA
+390 VVSALA

>member
-1 MSFFTWFVAKRLFAE
+1 MDYFSWFVAKRLFAQ

-22 ASRLATGIATTGV
+22 ASRLATGIATVGV

-46 AIVLGFQ
+46 SIVLGFQ
-53 KEVED
+53 KEVQD

-64 AHIKVLNYK
+64 AHIKVMNYK
-73 SLGMQEFSPIVI
+73 SLGQQEFSPIVI
-85 DDSVMSR
+85 DDTITSK
-92 LSAIPN
+92 LQAIPN
-98 VASVARFCTKLGM
+98 VASVARFCIKPGM
-111 LKTDANFRG
+111 LKTDANFKG
-120 IAIQGVGQDCDQ
+120 IAIQGIGQDYDQ
-132 TFIRSHLVKGEMP
+132 SFISSHLVKGEIP
-145 LFTDSASSG
+145 EFTDSVSSG

-162 AREMQVDVGQTIYA
+162 AREMQVDTGQEIYA
-176 YFFEQTVRARKFT
+176 YFFEKTVRARKFT
-189 VAGIYRT
+189 VAGIYQT

-210 FTIHRLLGWDAHQY
+210 CTIHRLLGWDSQQY

-229 RLKDFDRLD
+229 RLKDFERLD
-238 ETLLDVVNEVNHKQD
+238 ETLMDVIGEVNHKQD
-253 AYGEYYSSMS
+253 AYGNYYSSLT
-263 IRMEHSQI
+263 IRQEHPQI
-271 FAWLKLLDMDVI
+271 FGWLQLLDMDIV

-288 MICVSVF
+288 MICISTF

-316 ALGARNSQVRHL
+316 ALGARNKQVRHL
-328 FLNYALLIIIRGIV
+328 FLNYALLIILRGIV
-342 LGNVLAF
+342 LGNLLAF
-349 ALILLQKYTG
+349 ALIYLQKQFG
-359 VVTLDPEVYYVEAV
+359 LITLDPEVYYVEAV
-373 PVLVNWWWVAAI
+373 PVLVNWWWVLAI
-385 DLGTF
+385 DLGTL
-390 VLSALA
+390 VVSALA

>member
-1 MSFFTWFVAKRLFAE
+1 MFTWFVAKRLFAE

-53 KEVED
+53 KEVQD

-73 SLGMQEFSPIVI
+73 SLSSQELSPIVI
-85 DDSVMSR
+85 DDSLTSR
-92 LSAIPN
+92 LAAIPN
-98 VASVARFCTKLGM
+98 VASVARFCTKPGM

-120 IAIQGVGQDCDQ
+120 IAIQGIGQDYDRS
-132 TFIRSHLVKGEMP
+132 FISSHLVKGEMP
-145 LFTDSASSG
+145 EFTDTVGSG

-162 AREMQVDVGQTIYA
+162 AREMQVDVGETIYA

-196 NLTDFDKN
+196 NLTDFDKY

-210 FTIHRLLGWDAHQY
+210 YTIHRLLDWDSQQY

-229 RLKDFDRLD
+229 RLQDFDRLN
-238 ETLLDVVNEVNHKQD
+238 ETLHAVVNEVNHKQD

-263 IRMEHSQI
+263 IRMEHPQI
-271 FAWLKLLDMDVI
+271 FGWLQLLDMDI
-283 VILIL
+283 AVILIL
-288 MICVSVF
+288 MICVSIF
-295 TAVSGLLI
+295 TSVSGLLI

-316 ALGARNSQVRHL
+316 ALGARNRQMRYL
-328 FLNYALLIIIRGIV
+328 FVNYALLIIVRGIV

-359 VVTLDPEVYYVEAV
+359 IITLDPDVYYVEAM
-373 PVLVNWWWVAAI
+373 PVLVNWLWVACI
-385 DLGTF
+385 DVGT
-390 VLSALA
+390 LIISALA

-403 VSNITP
+403 VSHITP

>member
-1 MSFFTWFVAKRLFAE
+1 MFSWFVAKRLFAQ
-16 GGSSGR
+16 GGNSGR
-22 ASRLATGIATTGV
+22 ASRLATGIATAGV
-35 AIGLAVMLVSV
+35 AIGLAVMLVSI

-53 KEVED
+53 REVQN

-73 SLGMQEFSPIVI
+73 SLGQQEYSPIVI
-85 DDSVMSR
+85 DDSLTAR
-92 LSAIPN
+92 LSTIPG
-98 VASVARFCTKLGM
+98 VASVARFCIKPGM

-120 IAIQGVGQDCDQ
+120 IAIQGIGQDYDQ
-132 TFIRSHLVKGEMP
+132 SFISSHLVKGEMP
-145 LFTDSASSG
+145 QFTDSVSSG
-154 KLVISQAM
+154 RIVISQST

-189 VAGIYRT
+189 IAGIYST
-196 NLTDFDKN
+196 NLTDFDN
-204 FAYTDL
+204 HFAYTDI
-210 FTIHRLLGWDAHQY
+210 FTIHRLMGWDAKQY

-229 RLKDFDRLD
+229 RLQDFERLD

-263 IRMEHSQI
+263 IKMEHPQI
-271 FAWLKLLDMDVI
+271 FGWLKLLDMDIV

-288 MICVSVF
+288 MISISVF

-316 ALGARNSQVRHL
+316 ALGAPNRQVRRI
-328 FLNYALLIIIRGIV
+328 FLGLASLIIIRGIV

-359 VVTLDPEVYYVEAV
+359 LITLDPEVYYVEAV

-385 DLGTF
+385 DVGTLI
-390 VLSALA
+390 VSSLS

-403 VSNITP
+403 VSHITP
-409 AKSIR
+409 ARSIR

>member
-1 MSFFTWFVAKRLFAE
+1 MFTWYVAKRLFAE

-22 ASRLATGIATTGV
+22 ASRLATGIATVGV

-53 KEVED
+53 KEVQD

-64 AHIKVLNYK
+64 AHIKVMNYR
-73 SLGMQEFSPIVI
+73 SLGQQEYSPIVI
-85 DDSVMSR
+85 DDSITSR

-98 VASVARFCTKLGM
+98 VASVARFCTKPGM

-120 IAIQGVGQDCDQ
+120 IAIQGVGQDYDQ
-132 TFIRSHLVKGEMP
+132 SFISNHLVKGEIP
-145 LFTDSASSG
+145 EFTDSAGSG
-154 KLVISQAM
+154 KLVISQAI
-162 AREMQVDVGQTIYA
+162 AREMQVDVGETIYA
-176 YFFEQTVRARKFT
+176 YFFEQTVRARKFS

-210 FTIHRLLGWDAHQY
+210 YTIHRLLGWDSQQY
-224 AGAEI
+224 GGAEI
-229 RLKDFDRLD
+229 RLKDFDKLD
-238 ETLLDVVNEVNHKQD
+238 VTWLDVVNEVNHKQD

-263 IRMEHSQI
+263 IRMEHPQI
-271 FAWLKLLDMDVI
+271 FAWLNLLDMDIV

-288 MICVSVF
+288 MICVSIF

-316 ALGARNSQVRHL
+316 ALGARNMQVRHL
-328 FLNYALLIIIRGIV
+328 FLNYAMLIILRGIM
-342 LGNVLAF
+342 LGNLLAF
-349 ALILLQKYTG
+349 ALIYLQKFTG
-359 VVTLDPEVYYVEAV
+359 LVTLDPEVYYVEAV
-373 PVLVNWWWVAAI
+373 PVLVNWWWVLAI
-385 DLGTF
+385 DLGTL
-390 VLSALA
+390 VLCGLA
-396 MIVPSFV
+396 MIVPSLV

>member
-1 MSFFTWFVAKRLFAE
+1 MFTWFVAKRLFAQS
-16 GGSSGR
+16 GSSGR
-22 ASRLATGIATTGV
+22 ASRLATGIATVGV

-46 AIVLGFQ
+46 SIVLGFQ
-53 KEVED
+53 KEVQD

-73 SLGMQEFSPIVI
+73 SLGQQEFSPIVI
-85 DDSVMSR
+85 DDSVISR

-98 VASVARFCTKLGM
+98 VASVARYCIKPGM
-111 LKTDANFRG
+111 LKTDANFKG
-120 IAIQGVGQDCDQ
+120 IAIQGVGQDYDQ
-132 TFIRSHLVKGEMP
+132 SFISSHLVKGEMP
-145 LFTDSASSG
+145 EFTDSVSSG

-176 YFFEQTVRARKFT
+176 YFFEETVRARKFT

-210 FTIHRLLGWDAHQY
+210 FSIHQLLGWDSQQY

-229 RLKDFDRLD
+229 RLKDFEKLD
-238 ETLLDVVNEVNHKQD
+238 ETLMNVVNEVNHKQD
-253 AYGEYYSSMS
+253 AYGNYYSSMS
-263 IRMEHSQI
+263 IKMEHPQI
-271 FAWLKLLDMDVI
+271 FAWLQLLDMDIV

-288 MICVSVF
+288 MICVSIF

-316 ALGARNSQVRHL
+316 ALGARNKQVRHL
-328 FLNYALLIIIRGIV
+328 FLNYALLIIVRGII
-342 LGNVLAF
+342 LGNLLAF
-349 ALILLQKYTG
+349 ALIFLQKQFG
-359 VVTLDPEVYYVEAV
+359 LVTLDPEVYYVEAV
-373 PVLVNWWWVAAI
+373 PVMINWWWVLAI
-385 DLGTF
+385 DLGTL
-390 VLSALA
+390 VLCGLA
-396 MIVPSFV
+396 MIVPSLV